1 LGTNGVLLK
10 DRYVSN
16 LFFIDVLSMHSWL
29 SSNPSIPGPS
39 EMARPSSSH
48 QTEHCNPKPLS
59 MEGSIITGE
68 TVEDSLLC
76 REYVLVGDTR
86 VVEFN
91 RTTDGDFP
99 S

>member
-1 LGTNGVLLK
+1 MNGVPPK

-16 LFFIDVLSMHSWL
+16 LFFIDALSMHSWL
-29 SSNPSIPGPS
+29 SSNQSIPGPS

-48 QTEHCNPKPLS
+48 QTERRTPKLLS
-59 MEGSIITGE
+59 TEGSIIPGE
-68 TVEDSLLC
+68 TEKDGLLR

-86 VVEFN
+86 AVELN
-91 RTTDGDFP
+91 RTTDGDLP